1 MVVLSDGWDCGDPAV
16 LGAQMTQLHRL
27 AFRVVW
33 ANPRKSRPGNAP
45 TAAGM
50 AAALPHVDDFVEG
63 HSLAALERLAAVVA
77 GVSVAS
83 AERSAAP
90 DRSITEDARA

>member
-33 ANPRKSRPGNAP
+33 ANPRKSRPGYAP

-50 AAALPHVDDFVEG
+50 AAALPHVDDFVDG

-77 GVSVAS
+77 GVSGAS
-83 AERSAAP
+83 TERSAAP